1 MVFSLILNS
10 FIILLMRNS
19 DAFNEIDS
27 ILYQVLAVEDMIFF
41 ITGLS
46 IQYIIK
52 KDTTNCVHDTCH
64 RWSSLRLIVSSAI
77 LYQIFGTLL
86 TINLCRYLLIVKP
99 LHYLQWITKRRVV
112 AIQAIICM
120 VSVTYNFGLLYILTL
135 PRYFS
140 PRVMVLFVLPIIAGF
155 VVLLATN
162 IHIMLISLKQSKRI
176 NAIHNQVAR
185 IEPSGEIRQGKR
197 PLDSFKGLRTTLL
210 ITFTYCISWIPYIL
224 SILESGG
231 YLEQP
236 SQIRL
241 LSGFTTLLNSAWNY
255 ALLYRQ
261 FRLEAIKLCGRIKE
275 RFFENC

>member
-1 MVFSLILNS
+1 M
-10 FIILLMRNS
+10 
-19 DAFNEIDS
+19 DHE
-27 ILYQVLAVEDMIFF
+27 
-41 ITGLS
+41 
-46 IQYIIK
+46 K
-52 KDTTNCVHDTCH
+52 KGC
-64 RWSSLRLIVSSAI
+64 A
-77 LYQIFGTLL
+77 
-86 TINLCRYLLIVKP
+86 
-99 LHYLQWITKRRVV
+99 

-155 VVLLATN
+155 VVLLATS
-162 IHIMLISLKQSKRI
+162 IHIMLISFKQSKRI
-176 NAIHNQVAR
+176 NDIHNQVAR

-197 PLDSFKGLRTTLL
+197 PLDSFNFRTTLL

-255 ALLYRQ
+255 ALLYYATNRQ
-261 FRLEAIKLCGRIKE
+261 FRLEAIKLCGRITG
-275 RFFENC
+275 RFFENCKYPS